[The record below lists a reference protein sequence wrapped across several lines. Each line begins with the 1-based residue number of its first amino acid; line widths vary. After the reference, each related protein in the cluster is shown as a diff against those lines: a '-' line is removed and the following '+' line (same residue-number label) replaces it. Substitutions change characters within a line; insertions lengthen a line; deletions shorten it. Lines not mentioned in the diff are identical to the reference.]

1 LAIEHKDRVNQVVAA
16 QVVLAH
22 EVAAEGIAAQA
33 ARAAKR
39 VGGWGVHRP
48 IVANKP
54 GHCQKPNS
62 GFLRVHQG
70 TPMSHFRNSLHG
82 FIDSLRNLGVNSA
95 NLWVIFARANAKAA
109 APRFSSLSGC
119 LSV

>member
-1 LAIEHKDRVNQVVAA
+1 
-16 QVVLAH
+16 
-22 EVAAEGIAAQA
+22 
-33 ARAAKR
+33 
-39 VGGWGVHRP
+39 
-48 IVANKP
+48 
-54 GHCQKPNS
+54 
-62 GFLRVHQG
+62 
-70 TPMSHFRNSLHG
+70 MSHFRNSLHG